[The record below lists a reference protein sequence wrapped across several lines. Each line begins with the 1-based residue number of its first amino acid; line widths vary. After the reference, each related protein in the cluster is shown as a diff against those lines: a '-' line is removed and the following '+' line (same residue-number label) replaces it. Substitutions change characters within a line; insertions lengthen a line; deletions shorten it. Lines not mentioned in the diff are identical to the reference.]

1 MGLDS
6 VINVSIMLVVNVS
19 IMPVSLY
26 GKIVMMSEQQTTLSQ
41 GHTISPNYSTVH
53 HSFLPVLNFFAF
65 GIVCHR
71 RLEEIARLSA
81 GYKGYAWIIR

>member
-41 GHTISPNYSTVH
+41 GLTISPNYSTVH
-53 HSFLPVLNFFAF
+53 IRCIIEHNINVSFIYSSTGFHSD
-65 GIVCHR
+65 
-71 RLEEIARLSA
+71 
-81 GYKGYAWIIR
+81 